1 MKYTIILLC
10 LLAVSATAGVAYNSY
25 ERELALIKFDL
36 WEYNTK
42 EKAYNDI
49 KPALE
54 QFAEQVCQ
62 SYIIHSVEEYD
73 NGYIIV
79 LYVGR
84 VTYEVY
90 YDNAQGDENAYWDSY
105 IKEH

>member
-25 ERELALIKFDL
+25 DRELELIEFDL

-49 KPALE
+49 KPALNE
-54 QFAEQVCQ
+54 FAEQVCA
-62 SYIIHSVEEYD
+62 SYIINSITEYD
-73 NGYIIV
+73 DGYLIV
-79 LYVGR
+79 LHVGR
-84 VTYEVY
+84 LNYELY
-90 YDNAQGDENAYWDSY
+90 YNDVSGISDLYWDSY
-105 IKEH
+105 KRK